1 MRLQLVIANK
11 NYSSWSMRPWI
22 ALRQAG
28 IDFDEV
34 QLKFTDE
41 GKVRG
46 IEAWPS
52 PNGQVPLLLMD
63 GVPVWDSLAICETL
77 AELHPQLWPAD
88 ARTRRL
94 ARAACA
100 EMHGGFR
107 ALRSAMPMNIRAA
120 HPGKGMS
127 AGVQRDI
134 DRVCAMW
141 RSCREFGEGGG
152 DMLFDAF
159 SVADAYF
166 APVVMR
172 FMTYAVA
179 LPADAQRYCDAVRQL
194 VAVREWMDGAR
205 AETEFVPADEPYAQ
219 SAV

>member
-11 NYSSWSMRPWI
+11 NYSSWSMRPWV
-22 ALRQAG
+22 AMRQAG
-28 IDFDEV
+28 MAFEEV

-46 IEAWPS
+46 IDAWPS

-63 GVPVWDSLAICETL
+63 GAPVWDSLAICEAL
-77 AELHPQLWPAD
+77 AETNPQLWPAD
-88 ARTRRL
+88 TRTRQI

-107 ALRSAMPMNIRAA
+107 ALRSAMPMNIRAT
-120 HPGKGMS
+120 HPGKGMV

-134 DRVCAMW
+134 DRICALW
-141 RSCREFGEGGG
+141 RSCRELKRDPGELLFG
-152 DMLFDAF
+152 AF
-159 SVADAYF
+159 SIADAYF

-172 FMTYAVA
+172 FMTHAVA
-179 LPADAQRYCDAVRQL
+179 LPADAQRYCDAVRAL
-194 VAVREWMDGAR
+194 SAVREWMDGAR
-205 AETEFVPADEPYAQ
+205 AETEFVPADEPYA
-219 SAV
+219 